1 MMVSSPS
8 RPSYVPPPMFENVE
22 FNGPSS
28 SVKQKK
34 QQRRRSSRLLNRKN
48 GMTFSRF
55 AADAISQKVILSK
68 AKDCWLQSAAVSCL
82 QCKL

>member
-34 QQRRRSSRLLNRKN
+34 QQRRRRSSRLLNRKN

-82 QCKL
+82 

>member
-1 MMVSSPS
+1 MVVSSPS
-8 RPSYVPPPMFENVE
+8 RPSCVPPPMFENVE

-34 QQRRRSSRLLNRKN
+34 QQRRRRSSSSRLLNRKN

-68 AKDCWLQSAAVSCL
+68 AKDCWLQSAAV
-82 QCKL
+82 

>member
-1 MMVSSPS
+1 
-8 RPSYVPPPMFENVE
+8 MFENVE

-28 SVKQKK
+28 VKQKK
-34 QQRRRSSRLLNRKN
+34 KQRRRRRSSRLLNRKN

-68 AKDCWLQSAAVSCL
+68 AKDCWLQSAAASCL